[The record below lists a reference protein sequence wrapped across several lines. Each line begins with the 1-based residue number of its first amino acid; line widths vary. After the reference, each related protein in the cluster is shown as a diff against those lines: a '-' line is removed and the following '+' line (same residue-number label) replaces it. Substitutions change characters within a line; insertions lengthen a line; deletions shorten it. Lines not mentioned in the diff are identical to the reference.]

1 MLESAGTMHY
11 NHTTLNSK
19 GKEHFSVI
27 KEAVMK
33 KLERQLRIL
42 LITQISIW
50 LKYGLSNVGW
60 SACCRYLAQLKQN
73 LAFE

>member
-1 MLESAGTMHY
+1 
-11 NHTTLNSK
+11 
-19 GKEHFSVI
+19 
-27 KEAVMK
+27 MK